1 MNRYETPVRGNAR
14 RLMRDLDQ
22 AVLGGVC
29 AGLARHFDLDA
40 LFVRLATVIA
50 GLMMPKLV
58 VIAYVVAWLVLDS
71 RPVDGARYDT
81 PHFDRRS

>member
-1 MNRYETPVRGNAR
+1 MNRYDAPSRIT
-14 RLMRDLDQ
+14 RDIGQ

-29 AGLARHFDLDA
+29 AGLARHFDLDP

-58 VIAYVVAWLVLDS
+58 VIAYVVAWLALDG
-71 RPVDGARYDT
+71 RPLDGTRFDR